1 MGETLLVF
9 QQGLWLIII
18 LSAPPLIVS
27 TLLGLVVSIIQ
38 ALTQIQE
45 QSLPYVVKLVAVAV
59 TLALTGRWIGS
70 EMASITIRCFD
81 LISSVGR

>member
-27 TLLGLVVSIIQ
+27 TLLGVLVSILQ

-70 EMASITIRCFD
+70 EMTGITIRCFD
-81 LISSVGR
+81 LIAGVGR

>member
-27 TLLGLVVSIIQ
+27 TLLGVLVSIIQ

-70 EMASITIRCFD
+70 EMTGITIRCFD
-81 LISSVGR
+81 LIAGVGR